1 MCSYKK
7 LMFKR
12 GKLKYLL
19 NVIVLTLLI
28 NCNIFAD
35 SAQKLSEIS
44 SINFKV
50 SSKIITLAKLSDFNV
65 TDLVTNKNTVLMTDH
80 RKIYVLKKGRNKLQK
95 LDISSEPKES
105 AWFSPICTNTKDF
118 IIHIANYPNVQQDED
133 ASKYRG
139 DFIAAPSSQGFV
151 TIDKNLKN
159 QRHIQSLKIVSRPPT
174 QIGDYNKTVGFSD
187 LVQSCTFYGNKV
199 FLGSYGLLGKADF
212 KKETIEL
219 IEEDEEMT
227 FNRYPIFVE
236 KEFIWIEIDE
246 GGMGGASVEKWSHQN
261 TKVGG
266 FYIDNGDDVISYT
279 AFIRHKGQMI
289 VGTTHGLFSLDE
301 KTGRFTRFDLG
312 KEISSMPT
320 ENLLQ
325 HDGYLWGFINGEWF
339 RIDTKKRLAI
349 KQVDSNKNKF
359 TNGVFFDG
367 AWILIGSSGI
377 WKKKK

>member
-1 MCSYKK
+1 
-7 LMFKR
+7 MF
-12 GKLKYLL
+12 
-19 NVIVLTLLI
+19 TWLI
-28 NCNIFAD
+28 NYNVFAD
-35 SAQKLSEIS
+35 STQKLSEIP
-44 SINFKV
+44 SINFQV
-50 SSKIITLAKLSDFNV
+50 SNNLITLTKLADFNA
-65 TDLVTNKNTVLMTDH
+65 TNLVANKNTVLIADH
-80 RKIYVLKKGRNKLQK
+80 RKIYMLKKGRNKLQK
-95 LDISSEPKES
+95 LDINSEPKES
-105 AWFSPICTNTKDF
+105 AWFSPICANTKDF
-118 IIHIANYPNVQQDED
+118 IIHIADYPSIQQDED

-139 DFIAAPSSQGFV
+139 DFIAAPSSRGFV
-151 TIDKNLKN
+151 IIDDNLKN

-174 QIGDYNKTVGFSD
+174 QIGDYNKTVVFSD

-199 FLGSYGLLGKADF
+199 FLGSYGSLGKADF
-212 KKETIEL
+212 KKETIGL
-219 IEEDEEMT
+219 IDEDEEMT

-236 KEFIWIEIDE
+236 KKYIWIEKDE
-246 GGMGGASVEKWSHQN
+246 GGLGGASIEKWSHQN
-261 TKVGG
+261 TKIGG
-266 FYIDNGDDVISYT
+266 FYIDNGYDVVSYT
-279 AFIRHKGQMI
+279 TFIRHKGQMI

-349 KQVDSNKNKF
+349 KQVDTNKNKF

-377 WKKKK
+377 WKKKR